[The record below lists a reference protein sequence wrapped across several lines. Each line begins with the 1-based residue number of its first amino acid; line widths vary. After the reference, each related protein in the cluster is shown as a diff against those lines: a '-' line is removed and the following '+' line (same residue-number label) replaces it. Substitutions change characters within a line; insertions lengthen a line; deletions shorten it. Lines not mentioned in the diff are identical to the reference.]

1 MCYCTL
7 LKRKLSEYMDRK
19 KWKTRFTKG
28 SIFSPLIL
36 IRQFN
41 TILKN
46 TPKGSEVSF
55 FFFIS
60 VVDTMTLILK
70 NLLNEIANKVLK
82 NKTNSNFP
90 YQMLKNYYKVRVIK
104 IVRYQ
109 HRFQQIIN
117 DYLILAHGT
126 IPLQLCEWWILEV
139 CNAMPSEHLLW
150 TLSSFIIPILHLRKL
165 MFRDGTALAQSHTP
179 NRPRSNYSAILRLCF
194 LLGGDDGSRFY
205 ICLLTHTGI
214 SSGAK
219 TLSLPW
225 ESLPP

>member
-1 MCYCTL
+1 M
-7 LKRKLSEYMDRK
+7 M
-19 KWKTRFTKG
+19 
-28 SIFSPLIL
+28 
-36 IRQFN
+36 
-41 TILKN
+41 
-46 TPKGSEVSF
+46 
-55 FFFIS
+55 
-60 VVDTMTLILK
+60 
-70 NLLNEIANKVLK
+70 
-82 NKTNSNFP
+82 
-90 YQMLKNYYKVRVIK
+90 
-104 IVRYQ
+104 
-109 HRFQQIIN
+109 

-179 NRPRSNYSAILRLCF
+179 NRPRSNYSAILRPCF

-225 ESLPP
+225 ESLPPWSPQRRTGLLIIPSLKVPAFSPNSSYHNCNHIMMWLFHVCFPDHYESSRRQEVRQTLLDAYPISILLFLYSRSWNNIILFHKML